1 MTPGWQLVGTRP
13 GEDGVLRLLWLS
25 MLYLLGAWFA
35 GVLILAP
42 DEVTLFWPASGVAYA
57 AVLRYGPRWS
67 LFVAIP
73 ILLNHTLFAPVPAG
87 FLPYSVGSNIVAALA
102 GYAICRSLTKDT
114 ARLSVRSGF
123 ALMCGAVT
131 MSATSAMIGTL
142 GLLANGMTDGTDF
155 WHAFA
160 RWTMGDL
167 LGITCVAPT
176 LLYLTHGDAR
186 DVAPLL
192 GDRMSAHR
200 EKAIWLAC
208 TILSAGIFYIAGTY
222 SGLYSLGLVSLP
234 LALLLWSAVRFEPL
248 WTLVGTGIAV
258 LVITSITALG
268 IGAFRSPQDP
278 FDVAL
283 LLGFMCL
290 FANVPLMLTASIA
303 EQRAATRRALQR
315 AVTDSAT
322 GLPNRSAFEEALQR
336 TAARA
341 GAEAG
346 LVYLDLDHLS
356 LINDTVGSAA
366 GDALIQGAGSLLRA
380 TVDRHDEV
388 FRIGGDE
395 FALLLH
401 GSPAYALRTAERVL
415 LAIDD
420 YRVGWQGQ
428 ALNATASIGLVT
440 FVGGHGDHTHLLSQ
454 ADTACFTAK
463 ELGGNRI
470 CIANQE
476 PGELQERTAAMR
488 WAVRIREALDR
499 GLFEL
504 DCQSIQPLDGDAGQG
519 RHFELLLRMRDPVT
533 GQRLAP
539 GDFIPAAE
547 RFQLGVQLDRH
558 VIELALGWLEAR
570 PAAAAEVHLCAINL
584 TAASMVDEG
593 FQRYVVDRVRRSSVP
608 AHKLCFEITETSAV
622 RDLARA
628 QALIAQLHALGCA
641 FALDDFG
648 TGFCSFNYL
657 RSLDVDYF
665 KIDGSFVRDLQDS
678 ELSTAVV
685 RSITDI
691 AHVLHKKTI
700 AEQVENEQVIALL
713 RALGVDMAQGYGL
726 HRPEP
731 LAQYFA
737 RNRIDTRAR

>member
-1 MTPGWQLVGTRP
+1 M
-13 GEDGVLRLLWLS
+13 LRLLWLS
-25 MLYLLGAWFA
+25 TLYLLGAWFA

-73 ILLNHTLFAPVPAG
+73 ILVNHALFAPVPLP

-102 GYAICRSLTKDT
+102 GYLVSHAVSGNPT
-114 ARLSVRSGF
+114 RLSVRSGF
-123 ALMCGAVT
+123 GLTCGAVA
-131 MSATSAMIGTL
+131 MSATSGLIGTL
-142 GLLANGMTDGTDF
+142 GLLATGMTEANDF
-155 WHAFA
+155 GHAFA

-167 LGITCVAPT
+167 LGIICVAPT
-176 LLYLTHGDAR
+176 MLYFTHTGPSETLQRLDGPDAR
-186 DVAPLL
+186 
-192 GDRMSAHR
+192 R
-200 EKAIWLAC
+200 EKAVWLAC
-208 TILSAGIFYIAGTY
+208 ATASAGIFYIAGTY

-234 LALLLWSAVRFEPL
+234 LALLLWSAVRFEVL
-248 WTLVGTGIAV
+248 WTLIGTGIAV

-283 LLGFMCL
+283 LLAFMCL
-290 FANVPLMLTASIA
+290 FANVPLMLAASIA
-303 EQRAATRRALQR
+303 EQRAATRRALLR

-322 GLPNRSAFEEALQR
+322 GLPNRSAFEESLQR
-336 TAARA
+336 IAARS
-341 GAEAG
+341 GVEAG
-346 LVYLDLDHLS
+346 LLYLDLDHLS

-380 TVDRHDEV
+380 TVDRNDEV

-395 FALLLH
+395 FALLLR
-401 GSPAYALRTAERVL
+401 GSHAHVLGSAKRVL
-415 LAIDD
+415 GAIED

-504 DCQSIQPLDGDAGQG
+504 DCQSIQPLDGDDGQG

-593 FQRYVVDRVRRSSVP
+593 FQRYVVDRVQRSSVP
-608 AHKLCFEITETSAV
+608 ARNLCFEITETSAV

-628 QALIAQLHALGCA
+628 QALITQLRALGCA

-657 RSLDVDYF
+657 RTLDVDYF
-665 KIDGSFVRDLQDS
+665 KIDGSFVRNLQDS
-678 ELSTAVV
+678 PLSTAVV

-691 AHVLHKKTI
+691 AHVLRKKTI
-700 AEQVENEQVIALL
+700 AEQVEDQDTIVML

-731 LAQYFA
+731 LEQYFA
-737 RNRIDTRAR
+737 RDYVTRAQ

>member
-1 MTPGWQLVGTRP
+1 M
-13 GEDGVLRLLWLS
+13 LRLLWLS
-25 MLYLLGAWFA
+25 TLYLLGAWFA

-67 LFVAIP
+67 LFVAVP
-73 ILLNHTLFAPVPAG
+73 ILLNHTLFAPVPAA
-87 FLPYSVGSNIVAALA
+87 FLPYSVGSNVIAALA
-102 GYAICRSLTKDT
+102 GYLASHAVSGNPT
-114 ARLSVRSGF
+114 RLSVRSGF
-123 ALMCGAVT
+123 GLTCGAVV
-131 MSATSAMIGTL
+131 MSATSGLIGTF
-142 GLLANGMTDGTDF
+142 GLFAAGMTEGTDF

-167 LGITCVAPT
+167 LGIICVAPT
-176 LLYLTHGDAR
+176 MLYFTHVGAR
-186 DVAPLL
+186 ESAPRLD
-192 GDRMSAHR
+192 GQDTAHR
-200 EKAIWLAC
+200 EKALWLAC
-208 TILSAGIFYIAGTY
+208 ATASAGIFYIAGTY

-234 LALLLWSAVRFEPL
+234 LALLLWSAVRFEVL

-278 FDVAL
+278 LDVAL
-283 LLGFMCL
+283 LLAFMCL
-290 FANVPLMLTASIA
+290 FANVPLMLAASIA

-322 GLPNRSAFEEALQR
+322 GLPNRSAFEESLQR
-336 TAARA
+336 IAARS
-341 GAEAG
+341 GVEAG
-346 LVYLDLDHLS
+346 LLYLDLDHLS

-380 TVDRHDEV
+380 TVDRNDEV

-395 FALLLH
+395 FALLLR
-401 GSPAYALRTAERVL
+401 GSHAHVLGSAERVL
-415 LAIDD
+415 GAIED

-504 DCQSIQPLDGDAGQG
+504 DCQSIQPLDGDDGQG

-593 FQRYVVDRVRRSSVP
+593 FQRYVVDRVQRSSVP
-608 AHKLCFEITETSAV
+608 ARNLCFEITETSAV

-628 QALIAQLHALGCA
+628 QALITQLRALGCA

-657 RSLDVDYF
+657 RTLDVDYF
-665 KIDGSFVRDLQDS
+665 KIDGSFVRNLKES
-678 ELSTAVV
+678 PLSTAVV

-700 AEQVENEQVIALL
+700 AEQVEDEEVIAML

-731 LAQYFA
+731 LEQYFA
-737 RNRIDTRAR
+737 RDYVTRPR

>member
-1 MTPGWQLVGTRP
+1 M
-13 GEDGVLRLLWLS
+13 LRLLWLS
-25 MLYLLGAWFA
+25 TLYLLGAWFA

-73 ILLNHTLFAPVPAG
+73 ILVNHALFAPVPLP

-102 GYAICRSLTKDT
+102 GYLVSHAVSGNPT
-114 ARLSVRSGF
+114 RLSVRSGF
-123 ALMCGAVT
+123 GLTCGAVA
-131 MSATSAMIGTL
+131 MSATSGLIGTL
-142 GLLANGMTDGTDF
+142 GLLATGMTEANDF
-155 WHAFA
+155 GHAFA

-167 LGITCVAPT
+167 LGIICVAPT
-176 LLYLTHGDAR
+176 MLYFTHTGPSETLQRLDGLDAR
-186 DVAPLL
+186 
-192 GDRMSAHR
+192 R
-200 EKAIWLAC
+200 EKAVWLAC
-208 TILSAGIFYIAGTY
+208 ATASAGIFYIAGTY

-234 LALLLWSAVRFEPL
+234 LALLLWSAVRFEVL
-248 WTLVGTGIAV
+248 WTLIGTGIAV

-283 LLGFMCL
+283 LLAFMCL
-290 FANVPLMLTASIA
+290 FANVPLMLAASIA
-303 EQRAATRRALQR
+303 EQRAATRRALLR

-322 GLPNRSAFEEALQR
+322 GLPNRSAFEESLQR
-336 TAARA
+336 IAARS
-341 GAEAG
+341 GVEAG
-346 LVYLDLDHLS
+346 LLYLDLDHLS

-380 TVDRHDEV
+380 TVDRNDEV

-395 FALLLH
+395 FALLLR
-401 GSPAYALRTAERVL
+401 GSHAHVLGSAERVL
-415 LAIDD
+415 GAIED

-504 DCQSIQPLDGDAGQG
+504 DCQSIQPLDGDDGQG

-593 FQRYVVDRVRRSSVP
+593 FQRYVVDRVQRSSVP
-608 AHKLCFEITETSAV
+608 ARNLCFEITETSAV

-628 QALIAQLHALGCA
+628 QALITQLRALGCA

-657 RSLDVDYF
+657 RTLDVDYF
-665 KIDGSFVRDLQDS
+665 KIDGSFVRNLQDS
-678 ELSTAVV
+678 PLSTAVV

-691 AHVLHKKTI
+691 AHVLRKKTI
-700 AEQVENEQVIALL
+700 AEQVEDQDTIVML

-731 LAQYFA
+731 LEQYFA
-737 RNRIDTRAR
+737 RDYIARAR

>member
-1 MTPGWQLVGTRP
+1 M
-13 GEDGVLRLLWLS
+13 LRLLWLS

-73 ILLNHTLFAPVPAG
+73 ILVNHALFAPVPLP
-87 FLPYSVGSNIVAALA
+87 FLPYSVCSNIIAALA
-102 GYAICRSLTKDT
+102 GYLVSHAVSGNPT
-114 ARLSVRSGF
+114 RLSVRSGF
-123 ALMCGAVT
+123 GLTCGAVA
-131 MSATSAMIGTL
+131 MSGTSGLIGSL
-142 GLLANGMTDGTDF
+142 GLLATGMTEASDF
-155 WHAFA
+155 GHAFA

-167 LGITCVAPT
+167 LGIICVAPT
-176 LLYLTHGDAR
+176 MLYLTHTGPSETAPRLDGQDAR
-186 DVAPLL
+186 
-192 GDRMSAHR
+192 R
-200 EKAIWLAC
+200 EKALWLAC
-208 TILSAGIFYIAGTY
+208 AIASAGIFYIAGTY

-234 LALLLWSAVRFEPL
+234 LALLLWSAVRFEVL

-283 LLGFMCL
+283 LLAFMCL
-290 FANVPLMLTASIA
+290 FANVPLMLAASIA
-303 EQRAATRRALQR
+303 EQRAATRRALLR

-336 TAARA
+336 LAARS
-341 GAEAG
+341 GIEAG
-346 LVYLDLDHLS
+346 LLYLDLDHLS

-380 TVDRHDEV
+380 TVDRNDEV

-395 FALLLH
+395 FALLLR
-401 GSPAYALRTAERVL
+401 GSHAHVLGSAERVL
-415 LAIDD
+415 GAIED

-504 DCQSIQPLDGDAGQG
+504 DCQSIQPLDGDDGQG

-593 FQRYVVDRVRRSSVP
+593 FQRYVVDRVQRSSVP
-608 AHKLCFEITETSAV
+608 ARNLCFEITETSAV

-628 QALIAQLHALGCA
+628 QALITQLRALGCA

-657 RSLDVDYF
+657 RTLDVDYF
-665 KIDGSFVRDLQDS
+665 KIDGSFVRNLQDS
-678 ELSTAVV
+678 PLSTAVV

-691 AHVLHKKTI
+691 AHVLRKKTI
-700 AEQVENEQVIALL
+700 AEQVEDQDTIVML

-731 LAQYFA
+731 LEQYFA
-737 RNRIDTRAR
+737 RDYVTRAR

>member
-1 MTPGWQLVGTRP
+1 M
-13 GEDGVLRLLWLS
+13 LRLLWLS

-35 GVLILAP
+35 GALVLAP

-73 ILLNHTLFAPVPAG
+73 ILLNHALFSPVPAA
-87 FLPYSVGSNIVAALA
+87 FLPYSVGSNVISALA
-102 GYAICRSLTKDT
+102 GYAASHAVSGNPT
-114 ARLSVRSGF
+114 RLSVRSGF
-123 ALMCGAVT
+123 GLTCGAVV
-131 MSATSAMIGTL
+131 MSATSGLIGTFGLFVTGMIGSDEF
-142 GLLANGMTDGTDF
+142 G
-155 WHAFA
+155 HAFA

-167 LGITCVAPT
+167 LGLICVTPT
-176 LLYLTHGDAR
+176 MLYLTHTGPRETAPRFDSQESAR
-186 DVAPLL
+186 
-192 GDRMSAHR
+192 R
-200 EKAIWLAC
+200 EKALWLTCA
-208 TILSAGIFYIAGTY
+208 TASAGIFYIAGTY

-234 LALLLWSAVRFEPL
+234 LALLLWSAVRFEVL

-283 LLGFMCL
+283 LLAFMCL
-290 FANVPLMLTASIA
+290 FANVPLMLAASIA
-303 EQRAATRRALQR
+303 EQRAATRRALLR

-322 GLPNRSAFEEALQR
+322 GLPNRSAFEESLQR
-336 TAARA
+336 IATRS
-341 GAEAG
+341 GIEAG

-366 GDALIQGAGSLLRA
+366 GDALIQGAGSLLRT
-380 TVDRHDEV
+380 TVDRNDEV

-504 DCQSIQPLDGDAGQG
+504 DCQSIQPLDGDTGQG

-628 QALIAQLHALGCA
+628 QALIEQLHALGCA

-657 RSLDVDYF
+657 RTLDVDYF
-665 KIDGSFVRDLQDS
+665 KIDGSFVRNLEDS

-713 RALGVDMAQGYGL
+713 LTLGVDMAQGYGL

>member
-1 MTPGWQLVGTRP
+1 M
-13 GEDGVLRLLWLS
+13 LRLLWLS
-25 MLYLLGAWFA
+25 TLYLLGAWFA

-73 ILLNHTLFAPVPAG
+73 ILLNHALFAPVPAA
-87 FLPYSVGSNIVAALA
+87 FLPYSVGSNVVAALA
-102 GYAICRSLTKDT
+102 GYLISHAVSGNPT
-114 ARLSVRSGF
+114 RLSVRSGF
-123 ALMCGAVT
+123 GLMCGAVA
-131 MSATSAMIGTL
+131 MSATSGLIGTL
-142 GLLANGMTDGTDF
+142 GLFAAGMTESADF
-155 WHAFA
+155 WHAYA

-167 LGITCVAPT
+167 LGIICVAPT
-176 LLYLTHGDAR
+176 MLYLTHTGPREASARIDGHDAIR
-186 DVAPLL
+186 
-192 GDRMSAHR
+192 R
-200 EKAIWLAC
+200 EKALWLASA
-208 TILSAGIFYIAGTY
+208 IASAGIFYIAGTY
-222 SGLYSLGLVSLP
+222 SGLYSLGLVALP
-234 LALLLWSAVRFEPL
+234 LALLLWSAVRFEAL
-248 WTLVGTGIAV
+248 WTLVGTGVAV

-290 FANVPLMLTASIA
+290 FANVPLMLAASIA
-303 EQRAATRRALQR
+303 EQRAATQRALVR
-315 AVTDSAT
+315 AITDTAT

-336 TAARA
+336 IATRS

-346 LVYLDLDHLS
+346 LIYLDLDHLS

-380 TVDRHDEV
+380 TVDRSDEV

-395 FALLLH
+395 FALLLR
-401 GSPAYALRTAERVL
+401 GSHAHILGSAERVL
-415 LAIDD
+415 AAIED

-504 DCQSIQPLDGDAGQG
+504 DCQSIQPLDGNAGQG

-570 PAAAAEVHLCAINL
+570 PAATAEVHLCAINL

-628 QALIAQLHALGCA
+628 QALISQLRALGCA

-657 RSLDVDYF
+657 RTLDVDYF
-665 KIDGSFVRDLQDS
+665 KIDGSFVRDLEES

-691 AHVLHKKTI
+691 AHVLHKRTI

-731 LAQYFA
+731 LARYFE
-737 RNRIDTRAR
+737 RDHVSTRTR